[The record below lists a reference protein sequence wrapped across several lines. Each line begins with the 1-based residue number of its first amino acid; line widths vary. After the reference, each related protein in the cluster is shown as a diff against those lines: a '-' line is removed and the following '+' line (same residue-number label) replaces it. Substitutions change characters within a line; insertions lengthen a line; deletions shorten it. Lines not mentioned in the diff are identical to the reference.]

1 MELACRPDILS
12 ARLCL
17 SEQVHV
23 KPYIA
28 VSLTLENATPI
39 VSVALGA
46 SIIEKHFTLDRDGGG
61 PDDSFSLEPAEVAR
75 NNARKHGLT
84 AGLAPNSVLEWYRII
99 LNDPTANLPVM
110 DTLNEQQR
118 LALNLAQAEV
128 RLRSVLLAIDEFEQD
143 HDPLFEELAN
153 QEHDYQL
160 YLRFARNRSLD
171 KWTRDASKVLLQ
183 IIKKDIR
190 KSQRQIENRA
200 RLLQRYKREALSKQR
215 KAQKAW
221 CDQFKRD

>member
-1 MELACRPDILS
+1 MELLR
-12 ARLCL
+12 
-17 SEQVHV
+17 
-23 KPYIA
+23 
-28 VSLTLENATPI
+28 T
-39 VSVALGA
+39 G
-46 SIIEKHFTLDRDGGG
+46 
-61 PDDSFSLEPAEVAR
+61 AEVAR

-84 AGLAPNSVLEWYRII
+84 AEPAPKSVLEWYRII
-99 LNDPTANLPVM
+99 LNDPTSELPVM
-110 DTLNEQQR
+110 DALSNQQR

-128 RLRSVLLAIDEFEQD
+128 RLRSVLHAIDDFAQER
-143 HDPLFEELAN
+143 DPLFEERAN

-171 KWTRDASKVLLQ
+171 KWTRDASKILLRI
-183 IIKKDIR
+183 IIKEIR

-221 CDQFKRD
+221 CNQFKRD

>member
-1 MELACRPDILS
+1 MRFGQVFETISDAPQETDVLELLR
-12 ARLCL
+12 
-17 SEQVHV
+17 
-23 KPYIA
+23 
-28 VSLTLENATPI
+28 T
-39 VSVALGA
+39 G
-46 SIIEKHFTLDRDGGG
+46 
-61 PDDSFSLEPAEVAR
+61 AEVAR

-110 DTLNEQQR
+110 DALNEQQR

-128 RLRSVLLAIDEFEQD
+128 RLRSVLHAIDEFEQER
-143 HDPLFEELAN
+143 DPLFEELAN

-171 KWTRDASKVLLQ
+171 KWTRDSSKILLRI
-183 IIKKDIR
+183 IIKEIR

-221 CDQFKRD
+221 CDQFKEG

>member
-1 MELACRPDILS
+1 MSYGRVFETISDAPQETEVLELLR
-12 ARLCL
+12 
-17 SEQVHV
+17 
-23 KPYIA
+23 
-28 VSLTLENATPI
+28 T
-39 VSVALGA
+39 G
-46 SIIEKHFTLDRDGGG
+46 
-61 PDDSFSLEPAEVAR
+61 AEVAR

-84 AGLAPNSVLEWYRII
+84 AGLAPKSVLEWYRII
-99 LNDPTANLPVM
+99 LNDPTADLPVM
-110 DTLNEQQR
+110 DALSNQQR

-128 RLRSVLLAIDEFEQD
+128 RLRSVLHAIDEFKQER
-143 HDPLFEELAN
+143 DPLFEELTN

-183 IIKKDIR
+183 IITKDIR
-190 KSQRQIENRA
+190 KSQRQIETRA

>member
-1 MELACRPDILS
+1 MSYGRVFETISEEPQEADVLELLR
-12 ARLCL
+12 
-17 SEQVHV
+17 
-23 KPYIA
+23 
-28 VSLTLENATPI
+28 T
-39 VSVALGA
+39 G
-46 SIIEKHFTLDRDGGG
+46 
-61 PDDSFSLEPAEVAR
+61 AEVAR

-84 AGLAPNSVLEWYRII
+84 GELAPKSILEWYRII
-99 LNDPTANLPVM
+99 LNDPTVGLPVM
-110 DTLNEQQR
+110 DALSDEQR

-128 RLRSVLLAIDEFEQD
+128 RLRGVLHAIDAFEQER
-143 HDPLFEELAN
+143 DPLFEERAN

-171 KWTRDASKVLLQ
+171 KWTRDASKILLRI
-183 IIKKDIR
+183 IIKEIR

>member
-1 MELACRPDILS
+1 MSYRQVFETIGDAPQETDVLELLR
-12 ARLCL
+12 
-17 SEQVHV
+17 
-23 KPYIA
+23 
-28 VSLTLENATPI
+28 T
-39 VSVALGA
+39 G
-46 SIIEKHFTLDRDGGG
+46 
-61 PDDSFSLEPAEVAR
+61 AEVAR

-84 AGLAPNSVLEWYRII
+84 AELAPKSVLEWYRVI
-99 LNDPTANLPVM
+99 LNDPKADLPIM
-110 DTLNEQQR
+110 DALNEQQR
-118 LALNLAQAEV
+118 LAVNLAQAEV
-128 RLRSVLLAIDEFEQD
+128 RLRSVQHAIDEFEQE

-171 KWTRDASKVLLQ
+171 KWTRDTLKILLQ
-183 IIKKDIR
+183 IITKDIR

>member
-1 MELACRPDILS
+1 MSFGRVFETISEEPQETDVLELLRTGS
-12 ARLCL
+12 
-17 SEQVHV
+17 
-23 KPYIA
+23 
-28 VSLTLENATPI
+28 
-39 VSVALGA
+39 
-46 SIIEKHFTLDRDGGG
+46 
-61 PDDSFSLEPAEVAR
+61 EVAR

-84 AGLAPNSVLEWYRII
+84 AELAPKSVFEWYRII
-99 LNDPTANLPVM
+99 LNDPTADLPIV
-110 DTLNEQQR
+110 DALSDQQR

-128 RLRSVLLAIDEFEQD
+128 RLRSVLHPIDEFEQE

-160 YLRFARNRSLD
+160 YLRFVRNRSLD
-171 KWTRDASKVLLQ
+171 KWTRDASKILLQ

-215 KAQKAW
+215 TAQKAW
-221 CDQFKRD
+221 CDQFKKD